1 MYHHPCLRNN
11 FSSDGLFK
19 QVQHQGGV
27 CTTVSNFRGFDRFL
41 YKTYPD
47 QLCLEDSVRYSDIQ
61 LCVDGVRPLAALAH
75 LGDMKYFSI
84 S

>member
-41 YKTYPD
+41 YKTYPA
-47 QLCLEDSVRYSDIQ
+47 QLSLEDSVPYSDIQ
-61 LCVDGVRPLAALAH
+61 LWVDGARPLASLSH